1 MKKYRNK
8 KISYNELFA
17 KVKDMVMKCY
27 REEGLVVVWEND
39 GTMKEVLL

>member
-1 MKKYRNK
+1 
-8 KISYNELFA
+8 
-17 KVKDMVMKCY
+17 MVMKCY